1 MDWECCWDRDVIGP
15 GDCPNIREGDEDLL
29 ASRRRRIL
37 EKCCD
42 CPNFRRDLD
51 RFRDSGHPLSPVFS
65 LVHEEY
71 QRQKTQIQ
79 SLVSFLDNKT
89 LEVRFLHEL
98 GSVLQSSVDLE
109 EVLSVALTAITA
121 GKGFGMNRAFL
132 FMTDKERDHLQGY
145 LAIGPR
151 NYEEASQTWN
161 EIASNDMDLQ
171 TLAQTFRKNNLSA
184 ERAKFHD
191 ILERLS
197 VPLSRTDH
205 ILIRA
210 MDGKHPLLIEDAFH
224 DPRLDPEFA

>member
-1 MDWECCWDRDVIGP
+1 MD
-15 GDCPNIREGDEDLL
+15 GDEDLL
-29 ASRRRRIL
+29 VFQRRRIL

-42 CPNFRRDLD
+42 CDLFKQD
-51 RFRDSGHPLSPVFS
+51 LTRFRESGHPLATVFG
-65 LVHEEY
+65 LVHSDY
-71 QRQKTQIQ
+71 QRQKSQIQ
-79 SLVSFLDNKT
+79 SLVSFLDSKT

-98 GSVLQSSVDLE
+98 GYVLQSSVDLE

-132 FMTDKERDHLQGY
+132 LMSDMEREHLQGY

-161 EIASNDMDLQ
+161 EISNQDLDLQ
-171 TLAQTFRKNNLSA
+171 TLAQSFRRNKLTT

-197 VPLSRTDH
+197 VPLGNTAH
-205 ILIRA
+205 ILVKALNGRQ
-210 MDGKHPLLIEDAFH
+210 PVLIEDAFH
-224 DPRLDPEFA
+224 NPEVDPEFARL